1 MSTVLITGGKVS
13 EAINMAS
20 KLLNNGRKV
29 VVFHEFPEP
38 SATRFPNGVEMVF
51 KLDPEGADVDEVAS
65 IYSADAIVDLDRT
78 PQRQRAPQH
87 LY

>member
-1 MSTVLITGGKVS
+1 MSTVLVTGGKVS

-20 KLLNNGRKV
+20 KLLDNGRKV

-51 KLDPEGADVDEVAS
+51 NLDPEGADVDEVAN
-65 IYSADAIVDLDRT
+65 IYGVDAIVDLDRM
-78 PQRQRAPQH
+78 PHRQTRPQH

>member
-1 MSTVLITGGKVS
+1 MSTVLVTGGNVS
-13 EAINMAS
+13 EAINMANQF
-20 KLLNNGRKV
+20 LNNGRKV

-51 KLDPEGADVDEVAS
+51 KLDPEGADIYEVAD
-65 IYSADAIVDLDRT
+65 IYNADAIVDLDSA
-78 PQRQRAPQH
+78 PQYQSAPQH